1 MDEVPDNNRVTRGD
15 WWREGDT
22 EGVSVEAEL
31 FEELGLSMGDE
42 LTFRIGDREVSAR
55 VRNVRTVQWDSMQPN
70 FFMAFSPGKLDDF
83 SATWITSFHLKEDR
97 KGLLNDL
104 GRAFPSVSIL
114 EIDHFI
120 ERIRTIVSQVTTA
133 IETLLVMILVAA
145 VLVMAA
151 VVSATLSARQ
161 REGALLRT
169 LGARRELLVGSSM
182 LEFAIMGLIAG
193 FLGVVAAELAVWALQ
208 FRLFEGSFRLHGW
221 GLGHLPRVERGI
233 TRAVWALA
241 AWSGAQCI
249 AHVVVTTIGR
259 LGSP

>member
-1 MDEVPDNNRVTRGD
+1 
-15 WWREGDT
+15 
-22 EGVSVEAEL
+22 VEAEL

-182 LEFAIMGLIAG
+182 LEFCHGGADRRLPGRGSRRAG
-193 FLGVVAAELAVWALQ
+193 
-208 FRLFEGSFRLHGW
+208 
-221 GLGHLPRVERGI
+221 GLGPAVPPFRG
-233 TRAVWALA
+233 
-241 AWSGAQCI
+241 
-249 AHVVVTTIGR
+249 
-259 LGSP
+259 